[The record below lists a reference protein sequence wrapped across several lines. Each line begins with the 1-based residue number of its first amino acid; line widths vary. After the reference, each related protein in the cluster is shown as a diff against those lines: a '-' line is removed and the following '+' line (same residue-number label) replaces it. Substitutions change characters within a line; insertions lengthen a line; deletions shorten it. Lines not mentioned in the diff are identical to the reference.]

1 MLSFGS
7 SRVVNVTTREIAGSG
22 FMSLFIVAESVN
34 AVFSILMAIPNFST
48 DDTADPQHHMAVL

>member
-22 FMSLFIVAESVN
+22 FMLLFIIAESVN
-34 AVFSILMAIPNFST
+34 AVFSILMAIPDIST
-48 DDTADPQHHMAVL
+48 DDADPQHHIAVL